1 MSKNLVLSGLILF
14 APLNEGEVGTEPPTT
29 EIGGGETT
37 TPSTPSE
44 GENENKTPTQEEI
57 EKTITEK
64 IKAYAE
70 KYLNAEMVANVI
82 NWAINSGLIVALAT
96 IYLKYRKYKSMSSKE
111 ICEEVKKEVLIA
123 LGDEF
128 KKLSEEQQ
136 AGILKAIDELCKEME
151 NMKKALVISNDKTY
165 EGKLAMLKLMEETTK
180 ETETKE
186 QIKKV
191 ETQVKEEQKKDEQ
204 VKETVKKDYVP
215 ID

>member
-1 MSKNLVLSGLILF
+1 MLKNLVLSGLILF
-14 APLNEGEVGTEPPTT
+14 APLNEGETTTEPPTT

-44 GENENKTPTQEEI
+44 GENENKTLTQEEI

-64 IKAYAE
+64 IKSYAE

>member
-1 MSKNLVLSGLILF
+1 MLKNLVLSGLILF
-14 APLNEGEVGTEPPTT
+14 APLNEGEVNTEPPTT
-29 EIGGGETT
+29 ETGGETT
-37 TPSTPSE
+37 TPSE
-44 GENENKTPTQEEI
+44 GENENKTPTQEEV
-57 EKTITEK
+57 EETITQK
-64 IKAYAE
+64 IKEYAE

-136 AGILKAIDELCKEME
+136 QGILKAIDELCKEME
-151 NMKKALVISNDKTY
+151 NMKKALVISNDKSY

>member
-1 MSKNLVLSGLILF
+1 MLKNLVLSGLILF

>member
-1 MSKNLVLSGLILF
+1 MLKNLVLSSLILF
-14 APLNEGEVGTEPPTT
+14 APLNEGEVNTEPPTT
-29 EIGGGETT
+29 ETGGETT

-44 GENENKTPTQEEI
+44 GENENKTPTQEEV
-57 EKTITEK
+57 EETITQK
-64 IKAYAE
+64 IKEYAE

-96 IYLKYRKYKSMSSKE
+96 IYLRYRKYKSMSSKE

>member
-1 MSKNLVLSGLILF
+1 MLKNLVLSGLILF
-14 APLNEGEVGTEPPTT
+14 APLNEGETTTEPPTT

>member
-1 MSKNLVLSGLILF
+1 MLKNLVLSSLILF
-14 APLNEGEVGTEPPTT
+14 APLNEGEVNTEPPTT
-29 EIGGGETT
+29 ETGGETT
-37 TPSTPSE
+37 TPS
-44 GENENKTPTQEEI
+44 ENENKTPTQEEV
-57 EKTITEK
+57 EETITQK
-64 IKAYAE
+64 IKEYAE

-96 IYLKYRKYKSMSSKE
+96 IYLRYRKYKSMSSKE

-180 ETETKE
+180 ESETKE

>member
-1 MSKNLVLSGLILF
+1 MLKKLVLSGLILF
-14 APLNEGEVGTEPPTT
+14 APLNEGETTTEPPTT
-29 EIGGGETT
+29 ETGGETT

-44 GENENKTPTQEEI
+44 GENENKTPTQEEV
-57 EKTITEK
+57 EETITQK
-64 IKAYAE
+64 IKEYAE

-136 AGILKAIDELCKEME
+136 QGILKAIDELCKEME

>member
-1 MSKNLVLSGLILF
+1 MLKNLVLSSLILF
-14 APLNEGEVGTEPPTT
+14 APLNEGEVNTEPPTT
-29 EIGGGETT
+29 EIGGETT
-37 TPSTPSE
+37 TPSE
-44 GENENKTPTQEEI
+44 GENENKTPTQEEV
-57 EKTITEK
+57 EETITQK
-64 IKAYAE
+64 IKEYAE

-96 IYLKYRKYKSMSSKE
+96 IYLRYRKYKSMSSKE

-128 KKLSEEQQ
+128 KKLSEDQQ

>member
-1 MSKNLVLSGLILF
+1 MLKNLVLSSLILF
-14 APLNEGEVGTEPPTT
+14 APLNEGEVNTEPPTT
-29 EIGGGETT
+29 ETGGEITA
-37 TPSTPSE
+37 PSTPSE
-44 GENENKTPTQEEI
+44 GENENKTPTQEEV
-57 EKTITEK
+57 EETITQK
-64 IKAYAE
+64 IKEYAE

-96 IYLKYRKYKSMSSKE
+96 IYLRYRKYKSMSSKE

-128 KKLSEEQQ
+128 KKLSEDQQ

-151 NMKKALVISNDKTY
+151 NMKKALVISNDKSY

-180 ETETKE
+180 ESETKE

-191 ETQVKEEQKKDEQ
+191 ETQVKEEQKKMN
-204 VKETVKKDYVP
+204 K
-215 ID
+215 

>member
-1 MSKNLVLSGLILF
+1 MLKNLVLSSLILF
-14 APLNEGEVGTEPPTT
+14 APLNEGEVGAEPPTT
-29 EIGGGETT
+29 EVGGETT

-44 GENENKTPTQEEI
+44 GENENKTPTQEEV
-57 EKTITEK
+57 EETITQK
-64 IKAYAE
+64 IKEYAE

-96 IYLKYRKYKSMSSKE
+96 IYLRYRKYKSMSSKE

-151 NMKKALVISNDKTY
+151 NMKKALVISNDKSY

-180 ETETKE
+180 ESDTKE

>member
-1 MSKNLVLSGLILF
+1 MLKNLVLSSLILF
-14 APLNEGEVGTEPPTT
+14 APLNEGEVGTEPPTAET
-29 EIGGGETT
+29 GGETT

-44 GENENKTPTQEEI
+44 NENKTPTQEEV
-57 EKTITEK
+57 EETITQK
-64 IKAYAE
+64 IKEYAE

-96 IYLKYRKYKSMSSKE
+96 IYLRYRKYKSMSSKE

-151 NMKKALVISNDKTY
+151 NMKKALVISNDKSY

-180 ETETKE
+180 ESDTKE